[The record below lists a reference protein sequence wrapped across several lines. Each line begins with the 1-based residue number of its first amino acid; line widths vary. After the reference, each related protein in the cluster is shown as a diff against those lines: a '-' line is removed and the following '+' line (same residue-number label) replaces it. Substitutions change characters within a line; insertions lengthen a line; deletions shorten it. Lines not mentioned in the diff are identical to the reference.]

1 MVGLI
6 LVIVVA
12 VGNYF
17 YNERLVVN
25 PFNVDI
31 ANMNELN
38 PDMNTREKITSEVQ
52 RQEDERQAELRRVE
66 EERLAKIEEEK
77 LAKEREQARLAKIEA
92 EKQAEEERL
101 AKIEIEKQ
109 KERELAEKQRAD
121 KGKKQ
126 GQEVAS
132 SDPTPTR
139 GGSRGNLIGTFEA
152 TAYCNCSVCCG
163 KWAGGK
169 TASGTTPTAGR
180 TIAVDPNV
188 IPLGSTVVVNG
199 VSYVAEDTGS
209 AIKGRIIDIYHR
221 NHSEALS
228 FGRQSVEVYRR

>member
-1 MVGLI
+1 MI
-6 LVIVVA
+6 LVIVIA
-12 VGNYF
+12 VGNHF
-17 YNERLVVN
+17 YSERLVEN

-38 PDMNTREKITSEVQ
+38 PDMSKRGKITSEVQ
-52 RQEDERQAELRRVE
+52 RQEDERKAELKRVE
-66 EERLAKIEEEK
+66 EERLAKIEGERLAREK
-77 LAKEREQARLAKIEA
+77 EQARLAKIEA

-101 AKIEIEKQ
+101 AKIEIKKQ
-109 KERELAEKQRAD
+109 KEKELAKKQRVND
-121 KGKKQ
+121 NKT
-126 GQEVAS
+126 QERKVAS
-132 SDPTPTR
+132 SSPTPTR
-139 GGSRGNLIGTFEA
+139 GGSRGSLLGTFEA

-199 VSYVAEDTGS
+199 TSYVAEDTGS
-209 AIKGRIIDIYHR
+209 AIKGKIIDIYHES
-221 NHSEALS
+221 HSEALS
-228 FGRQSVEVYRR
+228 FGRQSVEVYRK